1 MELSCG
7 VAVLFFSLALA
18 SGDPL
23 TVLVWEW
30 PDGQTPDLSADVCSR
45 LFGLE
50 GCCLTTDRSLFNR
63 AEVVVFHHR
72 ELGRS
77 PLPPAKGHPGQSWT
91 WVSLESP
98 EHTKGNGSEAAWTWV
113 MSYRRDADIFMPY
126 GKLVPRPPG
135 DGEVVIPPKSG
146 LVVWVVSHFRR
157 TQARAKAYYELS
169 KHIQVDVF
177 GRAAGQPLAPEELLP
192 TISRYRFYL
201 AFENA
206 LSRDYVTEKL
216 WRNALQAGSVPVVL
230 GPPRDNYEAFLPG
243 GAFLHLHDFPS
254 VRDLAHH
261 LRHMPEDV
269 YRGFFDWRQRHAVKT
284 FQDWR
289 ERFCAICT
297 HYPRLRQK
305 GGSSAMG
312 TTQSLPTEDHPARE
326 RQD

>member
-1 MELSCG
+1 SNWCKGEKPNGKTVENMELSCG

-77 PLPPAKGHPGQSWT
+77 PPPPAKGHPGQSWT

-230 GPPRDNYEAFLPG
+230 GPPRDNYE
-243 GAFLHLHDFPS
+243 
-254 VRDLAHH
+254 
-261 LRHMPEDV
+261 DV

-289 ERFCAICT
+289 ERFCSWKGLQREPSGPFKASFNAVWCLFKSET
-297 HYPRLRQK
+297 WHPREQ
-305 GGSSAMG
+305 
-312 TTQSLPTEDHPARE
+312 
-326 RQD
+326 